1 MKKILLVLVLSAIGI
16 FMLNKP
22 LVYAQ
27 PAFNQPNSFVI
38 DSESVRGDLEDNVKI
53 FNQTTRT
60 GISFKVFV
68 YDSKKKTWIE
78 YGTGDLKGPGDS
90 DNIRSKL
97 SGDLD
102 DYRYFAIQAL
112 DKRNYKYSF
121 EKKRNDLYIYI
132 SDNNVKETKAPD
144 PNKTM
149 MQQYSKKN

>member
-1 MKKILLVLVLSAIGI
+1 MKKILLVLVFSAIGI

-22 LVYAQ
+22 LIYAQ
-27 PAFNQPNSFVI
+27 PTIDKPNSFVI

-53 FNQTTRT
+53 YNNTTRT
-60 GISFKVFV
+60 GISFTVYV
-68 YDSKKKTWIE
+68 YDSKKKKWIE
-78 YGTGDLKGPGDS
+78 YGTGNLKGPGDS
-90 DNIRSKL
+90 DNIRSRL

-132 SDNNVKETKAPD
+132 ADGNNTKASD

-149 MQQYSKKN
+149 MQTYSKKN